1 MRSQDP
7 LPWPMLAATLETVA
21 TEGAE
26 ALYTGRLGQLLLEDI
41 AKEGQRA
48 RSHCPARPVRA
59 GSRCQG

>member
-1 MRSQDP
+1 
-7 LPWPMLAATLETVA
+7 MLATTLETVA

-48 RSHCPARPVRA
+48 RSHCPARPEKE
-59 GSRCQG
+59 GSGRQG